1 MSAFCVAPGAKES
14 GNNQEDDLK
23 PQNLFNKVRIGSLE
37 ERNED
42 RDRRHQ
48 MQDIDIPKFNPE
60 DKNYM
65 SFEMKSQNSK
75 NAMTSDDDS
84 DHQSISRLNA
94 RKKKHKK
101 LLA

>member
-1 MSAFCVAPGAKES
+1 
-14 GNNQEDDLK
+14 
-23 PQNLFNKVRIGSLE
+23 
-37 ERNED
+37 
-42 RDRRHQ
+42 
-48 MQDIDIPKFNPE
+48 MQAIDIPKFNPE